1 MKRLTKSVDRALQIF
16 MNEFSGIP
24 SATLSLWLTEAQA
37 ALHDLSVGKKVVTIA
52 SADGKRISFTP
63 AEVASLRSYVA
74 RLQKAISIAS
84 GNTSNSGLY
93 SVATWVR

>member
-1 MKRLTKSVDRALQIF
+1 

-24 SATLSLWLTEAQA
+24 SATLSIWLTEAQT

-52 SADGKRISFTP
+52 SVDGKRISFTP
-63 AEVASLRSYVA
+63 AEVDSLRSYCL
-74 RLQKAISIAS
+74 RLQRAISVAT
-84 GNTSNSGLY
+84 GNTSNSGKPY